1 LKTNYILIDFENV
14 QPDNL
19 YLLKGQDFKVMVFVG
34 DKQSKVSFDLAAAM
48 QSLGERAEY
57 IKIEGNGSNAL
68 DFHIA
73 FHIGLIAANDK
84 SCFFYIISK
93 DTGFDPLIRHL
104 KTKKIFVKRAQSIAE
119 IPLLKISSVNSTT
132 EKAPAVPEKTAETIV
147 FLIAS
152 GAAKPR
158 TIKTLANFISARF
171 HKKLDDIELQKL
183 ISDLVLRKIVIDNGG
198 KISYQLPEKP

>member
-19 YLLKGQDFKVMVFVG
+19 TLLKGHEFKVIVFVG

-73 FHIGLIAANDK
+73 FYIGQIAAHDQN
-84 SCFFYIISK
+84 CLFHIISK

-104 KTKKIFVKRAQSIAE
+104 KTKKILALREQTIAE
-119 IPLLKISSVNSTT
+119 IPLLKPIPIPTT
-132 EKAPAVPEKTAETIV
+132 DRIAATIE

-152 GAAKPR
+152 GNAKPR
-158 TIKTLANFISARF
+158 TIKTLANFINARF

-183 ISDLVLRKIVIDNGG
+183 IGDLVLRKIVIAEAD
-198 KISYQLPEKP
+198 KVSYQLPKKP

>member
-1 LKTNYILIDFENV
+1 MKTNYILIDFENV

-19 YLLKGQDFKVMVFVG
+19 TLLKGHEFKVIVFVG

-73 FHIGLIAANDK
+73 FYIGQIAATDK
-84 SCFFYIISK
+84 NCFFHIISK
-93 DTGFDPLIRHL
+93 DTGFDPLIKHL
-104 KTKKIFVKRAQSIAE
+104 KTKKIHAQREQSIAE
-119 IPLLKISSVNSTT
+119 IPLLKPTPKTT
-132 EKAPAVPEKTAETIV
+132 TDRVAATIE

-158 TIKTLANFISARF
+158 TVKTLSNFINARF
-171 HKKLDDIELQKL
+171 KKELGDIELQKL
-183 ISDLVLRKIVIDNGG
+183 IEDLVLRKVVIADGD
-198 KISYQLPEKP
+198 KVSYQLPRKP